1 MKSIIPFTKELD
13 FKTKVSEI
21 TSISLEREFEVNTS
35 SIEGSLYVSGDYKSH
50 EVSANVTPFNF
61 KIPFTIEI
69 PDNLVEE
76 SITLEISDFA
86 YEMEENSKI
95 KVSIE
100 LELFGEEKEIEEEE
114 DEDITPIEVDGEEIV
129 KMLEEASEKEK
140 EMEKEDREQ
149 PEEELSEEETTKEE
163 KEELIKEK
171 EEAPADTVDE
181 TREETEEDMT
191 SENVIITGASNTPNE
206 YTTYHI
212 HIVKEGETIE
222 TICTMYNSNL
232 SLLNDYND
240 LSEVSKGMKIIIPEN
255 DES

>member
-140 EMEKEDREQ
+140 EMEKEDRAE
-149 PEEELSEEETTKEE
+149 PKEE
-163 KEELIKEK
+163 PTEEEK
-171 EEAPADTVDE
+171 EEAPANTVDE
-181 TREETEEDMT
+181 TREETEDMT
-191 SENVIITGASNTPNE
+191 SENVIITGASNTPDE

>member
-69 PDNLVEE
+69 PDNLAEE

-140 EMEKEDREQ
+140 EMEKEDRAE
-149 PEEELSEEETTKEE
+149 PKEE
-163 KEELIKEK
+163 PTEEEK

-181 TREETEEDMT
+181 TREETEDMT
-191 SENVIITGASNTPNE
+191 SENVIITGASNTPDE